1 MRLNFI
7 DPTQLKSQKEK
18 EHDKNNKIEN
28 KNK

>member
-18 EHDKNNKIEN
+18 EQDKNNKIEN